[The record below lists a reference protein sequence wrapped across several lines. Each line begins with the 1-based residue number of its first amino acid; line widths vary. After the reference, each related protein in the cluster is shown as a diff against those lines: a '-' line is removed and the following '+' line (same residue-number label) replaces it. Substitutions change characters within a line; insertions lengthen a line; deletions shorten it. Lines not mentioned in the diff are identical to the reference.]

1 MKKLILVFSLLLFVP
16 FVSAERHP
24 HTYPDNPHQWA
35 DTRHPADRL
44 SYDTRVAHE
53 PAPRYSDSQTQYYS
67 PPPQK
72 DDDDSY
78 LDTATKMLLDQ
89 GILGLA
95 VLGMGW
101 LVFKLFGRL
110 ETQRQESEKVLT
122 GIVER
127 NYDMLNKLEGRLAE
141 LSARM
146 QNVEREVERIR
157 S

>member
-1 MKKLILVFSLLLFVP
+1 MKKLALIPIFVFFA
-16 FVSAERHP
+16 VSTIYSERHP
-24 HTYPDNPHQWA
+24 YRESPHQQEGHYE
-35 DTRHPADRL
+35 TRNPADNR
-44 SYDTRVAHE
+44 YNTRVPHE
-53 PAPRYSDSQTQYYS
+53 PQLRYSDSQSYHQS
-67 PPPQK
+67 HQPK
-72 DDDDSY
+72 EDDDSY